1 MTMMGWLGVR
11 EPLFDEWGNS
21 QILRRPQ
28 DDNDGVYALDDAPPF
43 LSSFGGLRITMMWC
57 MPGDDAPLFT
67 VIPRSPQD
75 DKVVVYTWG

>member
-28 DDNDGVYALDDAPPF
+28 DDNDGVYALDDAPLF
-43 LSSFGGLRITMMWC
+43 SVILR
-57 MPGDDAPLFT
+57 PPKDLAVLPL
-67 VIPRSPQD
+67 
-75 DKVVVYTWG
+75 